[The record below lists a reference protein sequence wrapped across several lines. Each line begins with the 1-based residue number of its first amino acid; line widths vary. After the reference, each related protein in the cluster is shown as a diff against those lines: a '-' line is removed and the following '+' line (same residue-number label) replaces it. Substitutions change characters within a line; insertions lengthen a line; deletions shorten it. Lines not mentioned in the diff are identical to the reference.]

1 MVAVI
6 KGFNGDTEAA
16 PGSCEE
22 LLESC
27 YFLTFDCDFRLQ
39 TIARNFFRRKIRQ
52 RSLLSLLEKKYN

>member
-27 YFLTFDCDFRLQ
+27 YSLTFDCDFRLQ
-39 TIARNFFRRKIRQ
+39 TRNFFRRKIRQ